1 MFPLEHLMKYQ
12 VDAISAVL
20 VADHGDGD
28 LALRLVSVGTQC
40 ERSDSVEQ
48 TTHGWCWHEMTVK

>member
-1 MFPLEHLMKYQ
+1 MKYQ

-28 LALRLVSVGTQC
+28 LALRLVLNVNGLILWSRQRMGGAGT
-40 ERSDSVEQ
+40 R
-48 TTHGWCWHEMTVK
+48 